1 MGWTQKW
8 LAAAMATAACGGAW
22 AAGEPAAAGQRDYLA
37 MRAVAGPVAPMLA
50 ACSADAPLDA
60 LLAFIATNTKATVF
74 VSGSAIAQDGPL
86 RKALLARK
94 DLFEIGNLGASCGSK
109 TAMVNGIVQDA
120 AQGRP
125 ETAAQLSRMGNLAKN
140 VVEGSVA
147 IEKAMGTKP
156 RFFAFG
162 LDFDNSATDPFEQSR
177 LLAGIGAYLERPAAT
192 ARYDALARSKAFF
205 GARVVM
211 IKMERGGKAYGAAAI
226 EATLRQQKA
235 PQLARKGSEAWAPNK
250 RGALAKELG
259 QYGRGQ

>member
-1 MGWTQKW
+1 MGLSQKW
-8 LAAAMATAACGGAW
+8 LAAALSFAACGGAW
-22 AAGEPAAAGQRDYLA
+22 AAGEASAAAERDYLA
-37 MRAVAGPVAPMLA
+37 MRATSGPVAPVLA
-50 ACSADAPLDA
+50 ACSAEAPLDA
-60 LLAFIATNTKATVF
+60 LAAFIATNTKATVF

-94 DLFEIGNLGASCGSK
+94 DLFEVGNLGANCGSK
-109 TAMVNGIVQDA
+109 TAMINGIVQDA

-125 ETAAQLSRMGNLAKN
+125 EDAQQLSRMGALAQN

-147 IEKAMGTKP
+147 IEKAMGAKP

-162 LDFDNSATDPFEQSR
+162 LDFNNSATDPFEQSR

-211 IKMERGGKAYGAAAI
+211 IKMERGGKGYGTPAI
-226 EATLRQQKA
+226 EAALRQQQA
-235 PQLARKGSEAWAPNK
+235 PQLARKASEAWIPGK

-259 QYGRGQ
+259 R